1 MTHRSPGINGPL
13 DGAAPDGGGALA
25 AGLKAAGRRLL
36 DVILPPHCL
45 ACGGAVIE
53 PGSLCPPCWD
63 AVTFLGPPACACCGT
78 PFEYDAGA
86 GALCAAC
93 IRRRPVYQRARA
105 VLVYDDASRGMI
117 LGFKHGDRT
126 EAAPAFGRWLARA
139 GADLVAEADII
150 APVPLH
156 WTRFWRRRYNQS
168 ALLAQALARAV
179 RQGGQQGGRHLPVI
193 PDLLVRRRR
202 TPSQGGLGATAR
214 LRNVRG
220 AFRVKPRFQARLR
233 GARVLLV
240 DDVFTT
246 GATVETCA
254 RVLLRAGAGA
264 VDVLTLARVARPRAD

>member
-1 MTHRSPGINGPL
+1 MTHRSPGINDAL
-13 DGAAPDGGGALA
+13 DGTGPDGGGALA
-25 AGLKAAGRRLL
+25 AGLRSAGRRLL

-45 ACGGAVIE
+45 ACGGMVDE

-86 GALCAAC
+86 GVLCAAC
-93 IRRRPVYQRARA
+93 IRRPPVYERARA
-105 VLVYDDASRGMI
+105 VLVYDDASRSMI

-139 GADLVAEADII
+139 GADLLAEADII

-168 ALLAQALARAV
+168 ALLAQAVARGALT
-179 RQGGQQGGRHLPVI
+179 GGRHLPVI

-202 TPSQGGLGATAR
+202 TPSQGGLGASAR
-214 LRNVRG
+214 ARNVRG
-220 AFRVKPRFQARLR
+220 AFRLKPKFQARLL

-246 GATVETCA
+246 GATVEACA

-264 VDVLTLARVARPRAD
+264 VDVLTLARVARPRAE